1 MTQSPLGQLGG
12 APAVKRVPSMDVYTG
27 LLLAA
32 FVVLLVGFITIA
44 MANMSLV
51 DGNQKVEGCEGNGLP
66 PSSLRIELKCTSQ
79 CAPASGWP

>member
-51 DGNQKVEGCEGNGLP
+51 DGEQGEGGLMDSIP
-66 PSSLRIELKCTSQ
+66 GFMAIKGDS
-79 CAPASGWP
+79 